1 MYSVRSVAV
10 PGEVAGYWAAR
21 QRFGNLSI
29 SWQRIMQPTID
40 MARTGITV
48 SRTKAEKLRECNFT
62 QSKMRSVFISAD
74 TGEPLQEGDVYTRPD
89 LADTLER
96 LAEAG
101 DRGEE
106 NLGFYTGEV
115 GKKLVRDLRE
125 EGGIITMEDMRQYKV
140 RWEEPVSVRLETLKA
155 TLYSVPPPGSGAV
168 LALILN
174 ILDTCNIQSEDDTPL
189 LYHRMVEAFKWA
201 YAKRTEL
208 GDPGEEEEVRER
220 MRSVVE
226 EMVSERV
233 ARERRSNISDQ
244 MTMSDPRDYGAV
256 YEAAEDHGTAHI
268 SVIGPGG
275 DAVSITS
282 TINL

>member
-1 MYSVRSVAV
+1 
-10 PGEVAGYWAAR
+10 
-21 QRFGNLSI
+21 
-29 SWQRIMQPTID
+29 MQPTIH

-74 TGEPLQEGDVYTRPD
+74 TGEPWVEGDVYTRPD
-89 LADTLER
+89 LADTLEQ

-115 GKKLVRDLRE
+115 GERLVRDLRE

-174 ILDTCNIQSEDDTPL
+174 ILDTCNIQPEDDTPL

-201 YAKRTEL
+201 FARRTEL
-208 GDPGEEEEVRER
+208 GDPVG
-220 MRSVVE
+220 
-226 EMVSERV
+226 
-233 ARERRSNISDQ
+233 D
-244 MTMSDPRDYGAV
+244 
-256 YEAAEDHGTAHI
+256 EAIKEK
-268 SVIGPGG
+268 VP
-275 DAVSITS
+275 
-282 TINL
+282 NMPNPFYP